1 MYRSDAGK
9 IVFIVILVMAA
20 FVSVALISADLT
32 LNRVITDIKAEI
44 RAIPPN
50 VALLIVASIAIQIFL
65 LSRVDIEHK

>member
-44 RAIPPN
+44 RTIPPN
-50 VALLIVASIAIQIFL
+50 VAWLIVASIAIQIFL

>member
-32 LNRVITDIKAEI
+32 LDIVITDIKAEI

-50 VALLIVASIAIQIFL
+50 VAWLIVASIAIQIFL
-65 LSRVDIEHK
+65 LSRVDIEHE

>member
-50 VALLIVASIAIQIFL
+50 VAWLIVASIAIQIFL

>member
-9 IVFIVILVMAA
+9 IVFIVILVMAT

-50 VALLIVASIAIQIFL
+50 VAWLIVASIAIQIFL
-65 LSRVDIEHK
+65 LSKVDIEHK